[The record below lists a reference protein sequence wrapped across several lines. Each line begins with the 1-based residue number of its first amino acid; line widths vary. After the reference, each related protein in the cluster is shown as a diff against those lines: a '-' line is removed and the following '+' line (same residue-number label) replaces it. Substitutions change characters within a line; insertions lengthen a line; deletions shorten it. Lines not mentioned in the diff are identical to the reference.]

1 MRGGLWHTWAMSCL
15 VTEVIYWHLSA
26 PTSYIS
32 ILESCGS
39 LVLGGEMA
47 LKGWVS
53 PTALLKHRECN
64 AQRFHDIIWC
74 FSPPHST
81 SRAVCPPAA
90 HLLQHMGHVCSQW
103 QRTAAKPCA
112 LLSAVCRTVFASL
125 SPPPPR
131 ASMVNW
137 SQEWGGFCSGHG
149 EKQWAQQVAVLLM
162 GQRKEEVCCTTGSAC
177 RGWECPLLA
186 CKSGQFLY

>member
-1 MRGGLWHTWAMSCL
+1 MSCW

-32 ILESCGS
+32 ILESCGP

-47 LKGWVS
+47 LEGWVS

-64 AQRFHDIIWC
+64 AQRFHDITWC

-81 SRAVCPPAA
+81 SRAACPPAA

-103 QRTAAKPCA
+103 QRTAAKRCA

-125 SPPPPR
+125 SPP
-131 ASMVNW
+131 
-137 SQEWGGFCSGHG
+137 QEQVWLTGAKSG
-149 EKQWAQQVAVLLM
+149 V
-162 GQRKEEVCCTTGSAC
+162 GSAQGMGKSSGLSRWLC
-177 RGWECPLLA
+177 CLWGRERRKSAVPRGVLA
-186 CKSGQFLY
+186 GGGSALCWPASQGNFSIRG